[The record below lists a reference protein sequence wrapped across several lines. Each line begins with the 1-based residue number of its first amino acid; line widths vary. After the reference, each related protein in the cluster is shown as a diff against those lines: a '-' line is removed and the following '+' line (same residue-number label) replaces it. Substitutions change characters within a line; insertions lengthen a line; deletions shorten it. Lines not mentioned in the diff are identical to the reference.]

1 MFGLV
6 SAINT
11 NIAIRSQNTLQEN
24 EGKTSSDNNISLF
37 DSNNNEGSLTLVD
50 DLTPLAE
57 KYKAA
62 SYDDTVR
69 AAGNGLVDV
78 DARQGEIGDCNLL
91 ATLRAL
97 RNSENGQKALSE
109 VMSYDAENSSWS
121 FKFKTSDFTKEG
133 ASPIIITKD
142 EVDKAIADKKVSKGD
157 DDVSAIELAV
167 AKYLGQVHKNGTAD
181 NIMKQIS
188 DQGIK
193 HRTARGAAADD
204 YLNGVVSHIG
214 YLFTGNISKSIKG
227 EENTKNA
234 LADFDKTTDMMVF
247 AQIGGDTSAKDSFNG
262 GGSNANPFVMLGD
275 DQILGNHAYTVCDVN
290 GDQVTLRESNNP
302 SEIITATIDELINC
316 TGNNYFYT
324 FSY

>member
-1 MFGLV
+1 MFNLI
-6 SAINT
+6 SSINANVAMHSR
-11 NIAIRSQNTLQEN
+11 NIMKEDG
-24 EGKTSSDNNISLF
+24 GKSSSENNISLF
-37 DSNNNEGSLTLVD
+37 GSNSNGNSLTLAD

-62 SYDDTVR
+62 SYDDIER
-69 AAGNGLVDV
+69 AGGNGLVDV

-109 VMSYDAENSSWS
+109 VMKYDAENASWS
-121 FKFKTSDFTKEG
+121 FNFKTKDFAKED
-133 ASPIIITKD
+133 ASPVVITKD
-142 EVDKAIADKKVSKGD
+142 EVDKAIAEKKVSKGD

-167 AKYLGQVHKNGTAD
+167 AKYLGQVHKNGTED

-227 EENTKNA
+227 EEDTKNA

-247 AQIGGDTSAKDSFNG
+247 AQIGGDTSAKDTFNG

-275 DQILGNHAYTVCDVN
+275 DQILGNHAYTVCDVS

-302 SEIITATIDELINC
+302 SATITATIEELLNC